1 MTTPT
6 PPPTPTGIEAIVCND
21 IAARQQLGI
30 AKYGTTVADNP
41 LPLRAW
47 LEHAYQECLDQAV
60 YLRRAIE
67 KIDNSQLRAEETIVT
82 PCTPPM
88 SRAWLDKAR
97 KALYLHAAAT
107 RVSFNPWTAN
117 LILEV
122 LSEAGWSVTRIADIA
137 DEIADVICVAKT
149 DAQGNCRYYNIGLP
163 TWANFDAVRTQ
174 LRIEIGR
181 AEKEAAK

>member
-1 MTTPT
+1 MTAPT
-6 PPPTPTGIEAIVCND
+6 PTPTGIEAIVCND

-41 LPLRAW
+41 LTLRAW

-97 KALYLHAAAT
+97 KALYLHAVAT
-107 RVSFNPWTAN
+107 RFTFNPWTAN
-117 LILEV
+117 MILKA
-122 LSEAGWSVTRIADIA
+122 LSEAGWIA
-137 DEIADVICVAKT
+137 DESAGVIRVAKT
-149 DAQGNCRYYNIGLP
+149 DAQGNCRYYIIGLP
-163 TWANFDAVRTQ
+163 TWANFDAVRAQ
-174 LRIEIGR
+174 LRIEIAR
-181 AEKEAAK
+181 AEKEAAV